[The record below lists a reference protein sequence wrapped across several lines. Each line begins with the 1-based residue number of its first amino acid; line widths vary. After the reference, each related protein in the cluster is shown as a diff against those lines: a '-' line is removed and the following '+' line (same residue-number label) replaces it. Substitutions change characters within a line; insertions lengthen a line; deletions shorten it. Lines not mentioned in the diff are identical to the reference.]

1 MSCWAYMY
9 FKFFNEICNLMINN
23 IIFWQKL
30 RIVSEETT
38 WSIWIKHG
46 TSHPYFRVCSFKFI
60 ANDPAIPGLNTS
72 NIQTFFYFKR
82 LKWLKLKMYMIQFF
96 IPYVCSLPY
105 IHLDLNQ
112 VLNTCS
118 WEPVVVFVTAFIR
131 WIGYMYKSFK
141 MSMICRLI
149 IIVII
154 KRKNSNH
161 FFIKSAVTFG
171 CV

>member
-1 MSCWAYMY
+1 MTQFMWAIAISSY
-9 FKFFNEICNLMINN
+9 LLSSSS
-23 IIFWQKL
+23 IFHISVFCK
-30 RIVSEETT
+30 ITG
-38 WSIWIKHG
+38 SIWIKHG
-46 TSHPYFRVCSFKFI
+46 TSHPYLRVCSFKII

-72 NIQTFFYFKR
+72 NAQTFFYLR
-82 LKWLKLKMYMIQFF
+82 LKWLKLKMYMINIF

-105 IHLDLNQ
+105 INLNQ

-131 WIGYMYKSFK
+131 WIAYKSFK
-141 MSMICRLI
+141 MSLICRLI

-154 KRKNSNH
+154 KSKNSNH
-161 FFIKSAVTFG
+161 LFIKSAVTFG